1 MRRALVIIIVI
12 IAAKSGELS
21 CSLQAARNDQLHSQ
35 PDNSKVTKQLRRKS
49 STISTNKQQNTKG
62 DWQINFNCKNSVRGK
77 DVSEKFVCAPE
88 YNKLKFVFIQNR
100 KVSSIFIDLQPSL
113 ISFNKFVGLDLKNLA
128 IRAEAGN
135 CEIWIESS
143 NIFKALVAL
152 LLTWFM

>member
-12 IAAKSGELS
+12 IAAEAGELS
-21 CSLQAARNDQLHSQ
+21 CSLQAARNDPSQ
-35 PDNSKVTKQLRRKS
+35 DQPANSKITKQLRRKN
-49 STISTNKQQNTKG
+49 STVSNDRQQNAKG
-62 DWQINFNCKNSVRGK
+62 NWQINFDCKNSVRGR
-77 DVSEKFVCAPE
+77 DVSQKFVCAPE

-128 IRAEAGN
+128 IKAEAGN